1 MKKISYLLSIAMALS
16 LSACSQQA
24 QSSNTVFQPPIESI
38 HWGMMP
44 EEVIE
49 VLALPEECI
58 LNHDGKIVFLQCEE
72 INIFGQSADV
82 LMTFDVQAQI
92 GLLSME
98 VCFDDYSQESL
109 AETLHNTYGDVSAVD
124 SEGLPCRWE
133 SEKIEDMSEE
143 VQERFRYVWVE
154 YPAENNNGEAFSEE
168 TIWNAKKSQPLV
180 AVTLN
185 GNTLNYEAGNM
196 AGYLILEDDN
206 AYEALLSRLNYN
218 DVLKD

>member
-1 MKKISYLLSIAMALS
+1 MKKISYLLSIAMVLS

-24 QSSNTVFQPPIESI
+24 QSPGTVFQPPIESI

-58 LNHDGKIVFLQCEE
+58 LNH
-72 INIFGQSADV
+72 
-82 LMTFDVQAQI
+82 
-92 GLLSME
+92 
-98 VCFDDYSQESL
+98 VCFDGYSQESL
-109 AETLHNTYGDVSAVD
+109 AEALHNTYGDDSAVD
-124 SEGLPCRWE
+124 REGLLCRWE

-143 VQERFRYVWVE
+143 VQERFRYIWIE
-154 YPAENNNGEAFSEE
+154 YPAENNNGEAFTEE
-168 TIWNAKKSQPLV
+168 TIWNAIKSQPLV

-196 AGYLILEDDN
+196 AGYLILEDDD
-206 AYEALLSRLNYN
+206 AYEELLSYLNSN
-218 DVLKD
+218 DVAE